1 METTTKMKGV
11 LLRTHLVVEQAL
23 SALSFQQISQ
33 ASLLMEEPIS
43 LSRFTNVFP
52 MNPTTPSI

>member
-1 METTTKMKGV
+1 METTTKMKGI

>member
-11 LLRTHLVVEQAL
+11 LLTTHLVVEQAL

-33 ASLLMEEPIS
+33 ASLLMEEPIL